1 MCNIQQ
7 FVWRVERIARFSVS
21 IWRNI
26 YTQKLTTPPPPP
38 PPHSTPY
45 IKHLPAPLYI
55 FKKNMYRPE
64 NARYARLP
72 VQPWL
77 ILILDVAVF
86 RRLSTHSWVKH
97 AQTHRAHKHFSLL
110 SMSLFASLSAV
121 FDLPIAGTF
130 LLASCFFFLKEH
142 LHFHIT
148 FAFYLVFLSLSFKF
162 LSLIN
167 SIWFCTEI
175 PEI

>member
-1 MCNIQQ
+1 MC
-7 FVWRVERIARFSVS
+7 SVS
-21 IWRNI
+21 KLLWLQAGLDWDKKSALAFFWSRRPTSTSNYI
-26 YTQKLTTPPPPP
+26 YIYSRRTCTG
-38 PPHSTPY
+38 
-45 IKHLPAPLYI
+45 
-55 FKKNMYRPE
+55 PE

>member
-1 MCNIQQ
+1 MC
-7 FVWRVERIARFSVS
+7 SVS
-21 IWRNI
+21 
-26 YTQKLTTPPPPP
+26 KLLWLQAGLDWDKKSALAFFWSRRPT
-38 PPHSTPY
+38 STSNY
-45 IKHLPAPLYI
+45 IYI

-110 SMSLFASLSAV
+110 SMPLFASLSAV

>member
-1 MCNIQQ
+1 MTSSRAGLGQKNQPWH
-7 FVWRVERIARFSVS
+7 FFGPGGPPALRT
-21 IWRNI
+21 I
-26 YTQKLTTPPPPP
+26 Y
-38 PPHSTPY
+38 
-45 IKHLPAPLYI
+45 IYI
-55 FKKNMYRPE
+55 FKKNMYRPDSASAHWE
-64 NARYARLP
+64 NARLP

-110 SMSLFASLSAV
+110 SMSLFASWSAV

-148 FAFYLVFLSLSFKF
+148 FVFYLVFLSLSFKF